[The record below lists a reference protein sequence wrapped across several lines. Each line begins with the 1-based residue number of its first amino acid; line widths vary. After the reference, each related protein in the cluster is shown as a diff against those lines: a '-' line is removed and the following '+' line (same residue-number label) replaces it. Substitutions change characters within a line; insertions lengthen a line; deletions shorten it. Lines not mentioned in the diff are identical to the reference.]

1 MKKLS
6 KKQLISEV
14 KSYEHEYALMP
25 LVFQQN
31 YVFFPRHIDECNR
44 ILSGRMSSNDR
55 KRVLCMLNSMQRMT
69 MNYHG
74 LSILRGDFYL
84 DYLNL

>member
-6 KKQLISEV
+6 KKQLITEV
-14 KSYEHEYALMP
+14 KFYEHEFALMP

-31 YVFFPRHIDECNR
+31 YIFFPRHIDECNR
-44 ILSGRMSSNDR
+44 ILSGRMSSKDR
-55 KRVLCMLNSMQRMT
+55 DRVLCMLNSMQRMS

-74 LSILRGDFYL
+74 LSVLRGDFCI
-84 DYLNL
+84 DYLKL